1 MVKRLLFFLIF
12 ISTSL
17 LFLVSAITS
26 CSNNEKKEIVYEKI
40 KPKRIIKN
48 NILIVLGKDY
58 YERKDI
64 LKYLENEYALG
75 NPDSHVRVLPY
86 SDMVKTAKQPRLR
99 MINEKIKEQKTTILI
114 SIGIPEGG
122 GRYLIQAVENNP
134 KLTIISLLPMD
145 EILPLEAASDIVVDF
160 QIPKKIMNE
169 ETDFVISDNEV
180 MLLLVAAIF
189 AGEDINAH
197 NKNIN
202 VFPIEEFQQAFFTAQ
217 TILGK
222 ELFPNHYTIKP
233 YTDSDTGL
241 QSHRYLLIYKDIDE
255 SQEKDMSNDNVS
267 SEENET
273 ENGGLI
279 NPDNL
284 EGGA

>member
-1 MVKRLLFFLIF
+1 MKKKLLFFLIF
-12 ISTSL
+12 ISI
-17 LFLVSAITS
+17 LFSTFIAS
-26 CSNNEKKEIVYEKI
+26 CSNNKEKEIVYEKI

-58 YERKDI
+58 YERKNI
-64 LKYLENEYALG
+64 LKYLEDAYALG
-75 NPDSHVRVLPY
+75 SPDSHVQVLPY
-86 SDMVKTAKQPRLR
+86 SDMVKAAKQPLLR
-99 MINEKIKEQKTTILI
+99 MINEKIEEQKTTILI

-122 GRYLIQAVENNP
+122 GRYLIQAAENNP
-134 KLTIISLLPMD
+134 NLSIISLLPMD
-145 EILPLEAASDIVVDF
+145 EILPLEASSDIVVDF
-160 QIPKKIMNE
+160 QIPKEIMNE
-169 ETDFVISDNEV
+169 EKDFLISDNEV

-197 NKNIN
+197 NKNIKI
-202 VFPIEEFQQAFFTAQ
+202 FPIEEFQQAFFTAQ

-241 QSHRYLLIYKDIDE
+241 QSHRYLLIYKDFDE
-255 SQEKDMSNDNVS
+255 SQETADDKEN

-273 ENGGLI
+273 ENDGII
-279 NPDNL
+279 NPDKL